1 MPHFHNGAIVPFRD
15 AKDTIVKMGELIGRG
30 SQGDVYE
37 ALDIREDRRVAVKH
51 CYGPYASDRE
61 LFYEKVKLLAAS
73 KPPHPDLCWPIAV
86 SPFTSGGSFLFSMP
100 LLEGYRALTGVITGR
115 DPMTEDQKAVLA
127 YKIAKIFRSL
137 HSQGFVL
144 GDVSDRNI
152 RYRIDPKTG
161 EIHVKVID
169 VDSLSLGGR
178 GSLGMN
184 GSGKYRAPELLLPD
198 PDRRDGRPGCPTK
211 ESELH
216 AIACLV
222 FRLFVRRHP
231 LDGAYARSFR
241 ADDPEGFL
249 EAYAR
254 NPRFIFDGTD
264 NDPGPVVTAK
274 WERLPRPM
282 QLYFRVAF
290 SQRCLRDK
298 TQRIGLDELVKCLT
312 LSYRVQ
318 DPSSD

>member
-1 MPHFHNGAIVPFRD
+1 MPHFKNGAIVPFRD
-15 AKDTIVKMGELIGRG
+15 ANDTIVKMGKLIGSG

-37 ALDIREDRRVAVKH
+37 AMDIRDGCRVAVKH
-51 CYGPYASDRE
+51 CYGLYASDRE

-86 SPFTSGGSFLFSMP
+86 SPFTSGGSFLFCMP
-100 LLEGYRALTGVITGR
+100 LLENYRALTGVITGR
-115 DPMTEDQKAVLA
+115 DPLTEDQKAVLA

-137 HSQGFVL
+137 HSQGFIL

-152 RYRIDPKTG
+152 LYRRDSATG

-169 VDSLSLGGR
+169 VDSLGMDGR

-198 PDRRDGRPGCPTK
+198 PARRDGRPGCPTK
-211 ESELH
+211 ESEYY

-222 FRLFVRRHP
+222 FRIFLRRHA
-231 LDGAYARSFR
+231 LDGEYARSFR

-264 NDPGPVVTAK
+264 NDPGPVVTSK
-274 WERLPRPM
+274 WERLPHPM

-290 SQRCLRDK
+290 SRHSLRDK

-318 DPSSD
+318 DHSSD